1 MALFEALVERRIVTA
16 MAEGA
21 FDHLPGR
28 GRPLALDDDCLTTI
42 AWWAESPHPGLNP
55 RRLG

>member
-28 GRPLALDDDCLTTI
+28 GRPLALDDDCLVGWIPVT
-42 AWWAESPHPGLNP
+42 WAESP
-55 RRLG
+55 

>member
-28 GRPLALDDDCLTTI
+28 GRPLALDDDCLV
-42 AWWAESPHPGLNP
+42 G
-55 RRLG
+55 